1 MSKVKTAISLDE
13 DIFKK
18 ANNLANKMNISRS
31 QFISRALENFLK
43 EFDNQALLN
52 KINECYEE
60 YEVEEIEYLDKMKK
74 YRGQKLNV
82 KE

>member
-18 ANNLANKMNISRS
+18 TNNLADKMNVSRS
-31 QFISRALENFLK
+31 QFISRALESFLK

-74 YRGQKLNV
+74 YRGQKLNK